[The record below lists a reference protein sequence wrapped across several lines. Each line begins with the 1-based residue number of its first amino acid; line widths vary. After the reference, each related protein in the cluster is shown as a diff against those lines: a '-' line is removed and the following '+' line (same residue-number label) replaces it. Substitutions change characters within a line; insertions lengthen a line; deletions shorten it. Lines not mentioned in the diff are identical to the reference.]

1 MFKRSPGHEH
11 EHEARTHK
19 KAETKPISLKK
30 KKPHPKLQ
38 MDDVEIWVC
47 RVIARAVLL
56 QQVLPLICINL
67 LL

>member
-1 MFKRSPGHEH
+1 MNFVKPEPI
-11 EHEARTHK
+11 K
-19 KAETKPISLKK
+19 KPNQTNFLKK
-30 KKPHPKLQ
+30 THPKLQ

>member
-30 KKPHPKLQ
+30 KNPTQNYKWMMLRFGFA
-38 MDDVEIWVC
+38 E
-47 RVIARAVLL
+47 
-56 QQVLPLICINL
+56 
-67 LL
+67 

>member
-1 MFKRSPGHEH
+1 MFKRSPGHELC
-11 EHEARTHK
+11 EARTHK
-19 KAETKPISLKK
+19 KAETKPISKK
-30 KKPHPKLQ
+30 KTHPKLQ

>member
-1 MFKRSPGHEH
+1 MNFVKPELI
-11 EHEARTHK
+11 K
-19 KAETKPISLKK
+19 KPKPNQFLKK
-30 KKPHPKLQ
+30 KNHPKLQ

>member
-1 MFKRSPGHEH
+1 MNFVKPEPI
-11 EHEARTHK
+11 K
-19 KAETKPISLKK
+19 KPKPNQFLKK
-30 KKPHPKLQ
+30 NHPKLQ